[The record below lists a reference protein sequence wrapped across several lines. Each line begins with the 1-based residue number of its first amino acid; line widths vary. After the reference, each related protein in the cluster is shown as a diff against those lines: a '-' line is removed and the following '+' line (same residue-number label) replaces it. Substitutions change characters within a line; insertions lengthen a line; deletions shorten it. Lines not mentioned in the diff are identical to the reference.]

1 METMELVHSSH
12 SRDLT
17 GLSDT
22 DIESFF
28 TEAGLDV
35 EVVTHC
41 DDATCLSCFAP
52 ANPARAA

>member
-1 METMELVHSSH
+1 METIELVHTGTSA
-12 SRDLT
+12 DLT
-17 GLSDT
+17 ALSDT

-41 DDATCLSCFAP
+41 DDATCPSCFAP